1 MLQMRKS
8 ILCLALIFIGGGLFA
23 QAKKGQPAPEIKL
36 PDASGQ
42 TLSLHDMKGKVVLV
56 DFWASWCGPCRK
68 NNPNL
73 VALYSK
79 YKGKGFEILGV
90 SIDKS
95 KTDWTRAIEK
105 DGLTWTQVLDPGG
118 WDAQSTLDY
127 GVEAIPAAF
136 LIDKSGV
143 IRGVNLE
150 GRELEATVKKLLG
163 K

>member
-1 MLQMRKS
+1 MRKS
-8 ILCLALIFIGGGLFA
+8 ILFLAMLSISGSLFA
-23 QAKKGQPAPEIKL
+23 QARKGQPAPEIKL
-36 PDASGQ
+36 PDPAGQ
-42 TLSLHDMKGKVVLV
+42 ALSLRAMKGRVVLV

-79 YKGKGFEILGV
+79 YKDQGFEILGV
-90 SIDKS
+90 SIDKT

-105 DGLTWTQVLDPGG
+105 DGLTWVQVLDPGG
-118 WDAQSTLDY
+118 WDAQSTVDY
-127 GVEAIPAAF
+127 GVEAIPASF

-150 GRELEATVKKLLG
+150 GRELEAMIRKLVG